1 MVNPEALGLFPATRE
16 GHDSSGCFGI
26 RGRWSVL
33 KNQVKALVTGD
44 PLSTRCK
51 KETRYEAHAGPHHN
65 GHRHRILPAASDERA
80 GRPGAGTEVRAR
92 KVLWHREGSQER
104 LPDGQFVL
112 RGHVEAGQAG

>member
-1 MVNPEALGLFPATRE
+1 MVNPEAVGLFPEARA

-44 PLSTRCK
+44 FPPTRCK
-51 KETRYEAHAGPHHN
+51 KETLYEAHPGAHHN
-65 GHRHRILPAASDERA
+65 GHCHRVLPAASDERA
-80 GRPGAGTEVRAR
+80 GRPGASAEVRAR
-92 KVLWHREGSQER
+92 KVLWHREGRQER

-112 RGHVEAGQAG
+112 RGHVEA